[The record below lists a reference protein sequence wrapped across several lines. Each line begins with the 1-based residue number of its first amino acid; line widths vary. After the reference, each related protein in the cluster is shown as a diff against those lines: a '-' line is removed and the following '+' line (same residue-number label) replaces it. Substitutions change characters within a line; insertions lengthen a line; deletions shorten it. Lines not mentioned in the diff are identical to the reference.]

1 MLAGLRVA
9 EALGQTEIDDI
20 HVMLLLAD
28 TDQKVIGLNISVKEV
43 ARVYEFNSLQLN
55 RGKRDG

>member
-9 EALGQTEIDDI
+9 EALGKTEIDDI

-55 RGKRDG
+55 RGKGDG